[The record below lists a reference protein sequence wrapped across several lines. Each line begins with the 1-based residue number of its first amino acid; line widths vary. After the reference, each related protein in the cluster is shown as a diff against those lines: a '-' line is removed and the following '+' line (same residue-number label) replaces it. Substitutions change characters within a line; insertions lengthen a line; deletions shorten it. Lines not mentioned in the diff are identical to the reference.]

1 MSNVSET
8 KEMDS
13 TMNKKQILLLGLTG
27 LLSLGCTQE
36 TEQEKLLQAEKHFE
50 ASAYKKSIIQLKN
63 LVKENEAFL
72 DARLLLAEA
81 YLKTGQILNAK
92 REYTR
97 ILENTNENNADKAY
111 VAVENFMLLS
121 FFNQEF
127 EDIES
132 FATTFPV
139 FQNDPR
145 VSKLNNR
152 FLILLGSREIERPV
166 SKAPFDTI
174 GRALSVLENNVSN
187 QRIKLSQDDISA
199 LTTENDG
206 LFLPMLGHYYLANGK
221 NTECIETFEKVNG
234 EFFTHP
240 YSTLRLAQCHYNIK
254 EYDKALSY
262 SDEVLAQF
270 PGQPLA
276 NRLKGTINF
285 LNGSFDEAES
295 HLLKAADFYP
305 NDSAIK
311 TYLGTLYLQQGYY
324 EKAFQQLK
332 GANSVFPVDHPARKI
347 LAITEI
353 KLGNYEK
360 GIQVFKSSSIKN
372 EQANLSLFAIAAN
385 AAQAEG
391 DIDTRNGLIQSIAS
405 IETSSLSSELQKFS
419 QLNKFKTTEEEIN
432 FDFIPLE
439 APKNDAL
446 AQVMI
451 GTLYQYNQVGKLL
464 QIAETWQSENQEAA
478 TFASSVASY
487 LRGDYEAALKN
498 FQTSKVVSPLKHTL
512 IVESL
517 LATQNAEKASK
528 YLKESITL
536 EKPDILLLNQLFVVN
551 IENNFNQNF
560 VYKVLDSLI
569 EKSFEFELLKAKFLL
584 LESKNKKSMSSL
596 SRYKKNA
603 QKLSS
608 AYWKLL
614 LKNKMMASEPE
625 EVLKALD
632 DWIKNT
638 PNIPDA
644 YIAKINYIETQGNA
658 KKALEAT
665 NLALQKF
672 DDPRL
677 QLLQVNFLLMTNST
691 ELAKQKFLQIP
702 KATQNSPLG
711 RGISASFALANK
723 DFVLAEERLAEAYE
737 KAPSPRTASMMFSA
751 LMNQRKTGEAI
762 SFLEKHISYQPTDIM
777 NMRLLADALIQRD
790 MLKARSYYIFLLEA
804 TQNNHAVMNNLAW
817 IENKLGNKQNAL
829 TLIEKALELK
839 PNDPNYEDTLSSITK

>member
-1 MSNVSET
+1 
-8 KEMDS
+8 
-13 TMNKKQILLLGLTG
+13 MNKKQIVLLGITG

-36 TEQEKLLQAEKHFE
+36 SEQEKFLQAEKHFE
-50 ASAYKKSIIQLKN
+50 ASAYEESIIQLKN
-63 LVKENEAFL
+63 LVQQNGAFL

-97 ILENTNENNADKAY
+97 ILENTNDKNANKVY
-111 VAVENFMLLS
+111 VAVENFLLLS
-121 FFNQEF
+121 FLNQEF

-132 FATTFPV
+132 FATTFPEL
-139 FQNDPR
+139 QNDPR
-145 VSKLNNR
+145 ISKLNNR
-152 FLILLGSREIERPV
+152 FLILLGSSKRESTGSNV
-166 SKAPFDTI
+166 YFDALNQ
-174 GRALSVLENNVSN
+174 ALSVLENNALNRRV
-187 QRIKLSQDDISA
+187 RLSQDDISA
-199 LTTENDG
+199 LTTENGG

-221 NTECIETFEKVNG
+221 NTECINAFEKVND

-270 PGQPLA
+270 PSQPLA
-276 NRLKGTINF
+276 NRLKGTVNF
-285 LNGSFDEAES
+285 LNGSYVEAES

-305 NDSAIK
+305 NDNAIK

-332 GANSVFPVDHPARKI
+332 GANSVFPVGHPARKI

-353 KLGNYEK
+353 QLGNYEK
-360 GIQVFKSSSIKN
+360 GIEAFKSSSTKSD
-372 EQANLSLFAIAAN
+372 QANLSLFAIAAK

-391 DIDTRNGLIQSIAS
+391 DIDTRNDLIQSIAS
-405 IETSSLSSELQKFS
+405 IETTSLSSELQKFS
-419 QLNKFKTTEEEIN
+419 QLNKFKATEEEIN
-432 FDFIPLE
+432 FDFIPLK
-439 APKNDAL
+439 APENDAL

-451 GTLYQYNQVGKLL
+451 GTLYQYNQIEKLQ
-464 QIAETWQSENQEAA
+464 QIAKTWQSKNQEAA
-478 TFASSVASY
+478 VFAKSVASY
-487 LRGDYEAALKN
+487 LQGDYGAALKN
-498 FQTSKVVSPLKHTL
+498 LQTSKVVNPLKHTL
-512 IVESL
+512 IVESF

-528 YLKESITL
+528 YLEESIAF
-536 EKPDILLLNQLFVVN
+536 EKPDILLLNQLFIVN
-551 IENNFNQNF
+551 IENNFNQKF

-584 LESKNKKSMSSL
+584 LEGKNNESLSSL
-596 SRYKKNA
+596 SRYKKSA
-603 QKLSS
+603 QRISS

-614 LKNKMMASEPE
+614 LKNKMMTSEPE
-625 EVLKALD
+625 DVMKSLD

-638 PNIPDA
+638 PDTPDA
-644 YIAKINYIETQGNA
+644 YIAKINYVETQGNA

-665 NLALQKF
+665 NLALKKF
-672 DDPRL
+672 EDPRL
-677 QLLQVNFLLMTNST
+677 KLLQVNFLLMTNST
-691 ELAKQKFLQIP
+691 DLAKQKFAQIP
-702 KATQNSPLG
+702 KSTQNSPLG
-711 RGISASFALANK
+711 RGISASFALADK
-723 DFVLAEERLAEAYE
+723 DFPLAEERLAAAYE
-737 KAPSPRTASMMFSA
+737 QAPNPRAASMMFSA

-762 SFLEKHISYQPTDIM
+762 SFLERHISYLPSDIM
-777 NMRLLADALIQRD
+777 NMRLLADALIERD

-839 PNDPNYEDTLSSITK
+839 PNEPNYKDTRNSITN

>member
-1 MSNVSET
+1 
-8 KEMDS
+8 
-13 TMNKKQILLLGLTG
+13 MNKKQIVLLGITG

-36 TEQEKLLQAEKHFE
+36 SEQEKFLQAEKHFE
-50 ASAYKKSIIQLKN
+50 ASAYEESIIQLKN
-63 LVKENEAFL
+63 LVQKNRAFL

-97 ILENTNENNADKAY
+97 ILENTNEKNADKAY
-111 VAVENFMLLS
+111 AAVENFLLLS

-132 FATTFPV
+132 FATTFPEL
-139 FQNDPR
+139 QNDTKI
-145 VSKLNNR
+145 SKLSNR
-152 FLILLGSREIERPV
+152 FLILLGSTDRENIV
-166 SKAPFDTI
+166 SKVPFDAMD
-174 GRALSVLENNVSN
+174 RALSVLESNISN
-187 QRIKLSQDDISA
+187 QRSKLSQSDISA
-199 LTTENDG
+199 LKTENDG
-206 LFLPMLGHYYLANGK
+206 LFLPVLGHYYLANGE
-221 NTECIETFEKVNG
+221 NTKCIETFEKVNE

-262 SDEVLAQF
+262 SDEVLVQF
-270 PGQPLA
+270 PRQPLA

-332 GANSVFPVDHPARKI
+332 GANSVFPVGHPARKI

-353 KLGNYEK
+353 KLGNYDK
-360 GIQVFKSSSIKN
+360 GIEVFKGSSIKN

-391 DIDTRNGLIQSIAS
+391 DIETRNDLIQSIAS

-439 APKNDAL
+439 APENDVL

-451 GTLYQYNQVGKLL
+451 GTLYQYNQLEKLQ
-464 QIAETWQSENQEAA
+464 QIAKTWQRKNQEAA
-478 TFASSVASY
+478 TFANGVESY
-487 LRGDYEAALKN
+487 LQGDYEAALKDL
-498 FQTSKVVSPLKHTL
+498 QTSKVVSPLKHTL

-528 YLKESITL
+528 YLEESIAF

-551 IENNFNQNF
+551 IENNYNQNY
-560 VYKVLDSLI
+560 VYKVIDSLI

-584 LESKNKKSMSSL
+584 LESKNKESLSSL
-596 SRYKKNA
+596 SRYKKSA
-603 QKLSS
+603 QKVSS

-632 DWIKNT
+632 DWIRNT

-665 NLALQKF
+665 NQALQKF

-677 QLLQVNFLLMTNST
+677 QLLQVNFLLMTNSN
-691 ELAKQKFLQIP
+691 ELAKQKFAQVP

-711 RGISASFALANK
+711 RAISASFALANK
-723 DFVLAEERLAEAYE
+723 DFALAEEKLAEAYE
-737 KAPSPRTASMMFSA
+737 KAPNPRTASMMFNA
-751 LMNQRKTGEAI
+751 LMNQRKTGKAI
-762 SFLEKHISYQPTDIM
+762 SFLEKHISYLPSDIM
-777 NMRLLADALIQRD
+777 NMRLLADALIERD

-817 IENKLGNKQNAL
+817 IENKLGNRQNAL
-829 TLIEKALELK
+829 TLIDKALELK
-839 PNDPNYEDTLSSITK
+839 PNDPNYEDTRNSITK